1 MIPVCY
7 PLLLSL
13 LLLPGLLSA
22 SHPDDFMY
30 QFKGQCYYRN
40 GTEDIWSVSRYMYN
54 QEEYL
59 YFDSDKGFF
68 IPVTELGRL
77 DAESYN
83 KNPDILERNRAE
95 VETICKHNYQLYKA
109 LTVDL
114 KSEPKIRIIYAPS
127 TDPEYE
133 NILSCFVEHFFPSM
147 INITWLKNGVEE
159 SDKVTSSELLNDGD
173 WTYQI
178 HVNLETTIQHGDVFT
193 CRVEHSSWTTP
204 REVQWKFETSESA
217 RSKMLTGIVGFVLGV
232 VFFIVGLLVYLR
244 NTKGARFLPVQQN
257 ISFHATGMA
266 DCGLPLCRAVRLS

>member
-1 MIPVCY
+1 MIPVDY

-13 LLLPGLLSA
+13 LLLPGLLSS
-22 SHPDDFMY
+22 SHPDDFMF
-30 QFKGQCYYRN
+30 QCKGQCYFRN
-40 GTEDIWSVSRYMYN
+40 GTEDVRLLARYIYN
-54 QEEYL
+54 QEEFL
-59 YFDSDKGFF
+59 YFDSDKGFY
-68 IPVTELGRL
+68 IPKTELGRP

-83 KNPDILERNRAE
+83 KNPDILGQARAA
-95 VETICKHNYQLYKA
+95 VETICKHNYQIDKP

-133 NILSCFVEHFFPSM
+133 NILSCFVGNFFPSM
-147 INITWLKNGVEE
+147 ISITWLKNGVEE

-178 HVNLETTIQHGDVFT
+178 HVNLETTIQQGDVFT

-217 RSKMLTGIVGFVLGV
+217 RSKMLTGIVGFVLGL

-257 ISFHATGMA
+257 NPMS
-266 DCGLPLCRAVRLS
+266 